1 MTDHASVIRA
11 DAVDA
16 MASTR
21 AEPRPLT
28 ESEFQEIYRLQG
40 RAVWA
45 YLYRVTGNAADAD
58 DLLQDAFCRLL
69 ATPLATRDA
78 GELRAYLYR
87 IASNAAIDHWR
98 RQDRRGRKEVPAGPD
113 PAGPDPQGEIARRH
127 DVARTLRE
135 LKPRDRLMLWLA
147 YVEGTGHGAIAE
159 TLGLKA
165 GSVPV
170 LLFRARKKLAGLLR
184 KKGLGPGER

>member
-1 MTDHASVIRA
+1 MTDHAAAIRA
-11 DAVDA
+11 DAADA
-16 MASTR
+16 MSST
-21 AEPRPLT
+21 AAKPSLLT
-28 ESEFQEIYRLQG
+28 EPEFQEIYRRQG

-69 ATPLATRDA
+69 AAPLVARDA

-98 RQDRRGRKEVPAGPD
+98 RQGRRGRREEPPGPD

-147 YVEGTGHGAIAE
+147 YVEGTGHGDIAQA
-159 TLGLKA
+159 LGLKA